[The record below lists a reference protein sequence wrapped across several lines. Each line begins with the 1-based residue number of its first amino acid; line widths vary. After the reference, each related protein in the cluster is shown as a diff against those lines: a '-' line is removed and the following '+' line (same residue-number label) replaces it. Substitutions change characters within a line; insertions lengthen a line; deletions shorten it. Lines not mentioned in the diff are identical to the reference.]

1 MTEELENTIGKIEP
15 TNISEALSDSYL
27 DYAMSVIVARA
38 LPDVRDGLKPVHRR
52 VLYAMNQM
60 NLTSRSKHT
69 KSANIVGEVLGKYH
83 PHGDQA
89 AYDSLARLA
98 QDFSQRYTLVNGQG
112 NFGSMDGDRPAAMR
126 YTEAKMEALAEQML
140 MDIDKETVDFVGNY
154 DNTRTEPKYLPSRV
168 PNLLLNGA
176 LGIAVGM
183 ATNIPPHNL
192 SELVD
197 GTKSLVDKPE
207 LTLEELMEY
216 IKGPDFP
223 TGGIIYS
230 KRDITNA
237 YATGRGKIVMRARAE
252 IVESKN
258 SHQIIVSEIPYLTN
272 KANLVTKIASL
283 VKEKKLDGISDLRDE
298 SDRNDKVRIVIDLKT
313 SAYPKKV
320 LNRLFELTP
329 LQTAFHV
336 NMLALENGIQPQV
349 FTLKDALQAFINHRV
364 IVVKRRT
371 EFDLKKAEL
380 RAHILE
386 GLKQALDK
394 IDAIITTIRNSETR
408 DIAHAALMQ
417 EFKLTEIQATAILEM
432 RLSALAG
439 LERKKVLDELEEK
452 NKLIAELKAILASE
466 QKVKKI
472 IKDELDEVKER
483 FGDERRTEIVP
494 TELGEFNAEDL
505 IPNEQVVITL
515 TNENYIKRV
524 PISSYKAQNRGGKGI
539 VGMTTKEED
548 QVAQL
553 RVAHTLDDIL
563 FFTSKGRLFTSKVY
577 ELPAVSRQAKGTP
590 IVN

>member
-1 MTEELENTIGKIEP
+1 MSEVENSIGKVEP
-15 TNISEALSDSYL
+15 TNITEALSESYL

-60 NLTSRSKHT
+60 NLSSKSKHT

-126 YTEAKMEALAEQML
+126 YTEAKMEPLAEQML
-140 MDIDKETVDFVGNY
+140 MDIEKETVDFVGNY
-154 DNTRTEPKYLPSRV
+154 DNTRLEPKYLPSRV

-192 SELVD
+192 SEVVE
-197 GTKSLVDKPE
+197 GTKLLIDRPDA
-207 LTLEELMEY
+207 TLEELMEY

-223 TGGIIYS
+223 TAGIIYS
-230 KRDITNA
+230 KKDIANA

-252 IVESKN
+252 IVEKKN
-258 SHQIIVSEIPYLTN
+258 GHQIIVSEIPYLVN
-272 KANLVTKIASL
+272 KATLVSKIASL
-283 VKEKKLDGISDLRDE
+283 VKDKKLDGISDLRDE
-298 SDRNDKVRIVIDLKT
+298 SDRNDRVRIVIDLK
-313 SAYPKKV
+313 SSSYPKKV
-320 LNRLFELTP
+320 LNRLYELTQ
-329 LQTAFHV
+329 LQSAFHV

-349 FTLKDALQAFINHRV
+349 FPLKDSLRAFIDHRV
-364 IVVKRRT
+364 IVVRRRT
-371 EFDLKKAEL
+371 EYDLKKAEL

-394 IDAIITTIRNSETR
+394 IDEIITTIRNSETR
-408 DIAHAALMQ
+408 EIAHEALMKK
-417 EFKLTEIQATAILEM
+417 FKLTEIQASAILEM

-452 NKLIAELKAILASE
+452 LKLIAELKSILASE
-466 QKVKKI
+466 ERVRGI
-472 IKDELDEVKER
+472 IKDELDEIKEK

-494 TELGEFNAEDL
+494 TDLGN
-505 IPNEQVVITL
+505 
-515 TNENYIKRV
+515 
-524 PISSYKAQNRGGKGI
+524 S
-539 VGMTTKEED
+539 M
-548 QVAQL
+548 L
-553 RVAHTLDDIL
+553 RI
-563 FFTSKGRLFTSKVY
+563 
-577 ELPAVSRQAKGTP
+577 
-590 IVN
+590 